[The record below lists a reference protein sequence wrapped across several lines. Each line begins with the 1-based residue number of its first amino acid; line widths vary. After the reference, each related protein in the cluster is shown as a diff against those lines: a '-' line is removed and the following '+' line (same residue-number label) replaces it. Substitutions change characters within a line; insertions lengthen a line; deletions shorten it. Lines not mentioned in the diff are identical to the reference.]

1 MARVTFI
8 ERLTKWWAF
17 RSLAV
22 GAVSVALDVSTGL
35 TVLSLGGPTRLAA
48 MCGTTVGST
57 WTYFAN
63 RHFAFKDHQEPVA
76 RSGLKFVLV
85 QAALNTA
92 HGQVV
97 VWLRDGF
104 GVPYVAAKLM
114 ADVLVVT
121 FPQLWLM
128 RNVVFP
134 KKKPSAEAE
143 RPAEGGGPAPQ
154 A

>member
-1 MARVTFI
+1 MARVTLL

-22 GAVSVALDVSTGL
+22 GAVSVALDVSLGL
-35 TVLSLGGPTRLAA
+35 TVLAAGGPTRLAA

-85 QAALNTA
+85 QAVLNTA

-134 KKKPSAEAE
+134 KQKAQAQPE
-143 RPAEGGGPAPQ
+143 RPAEGRGL
-154 A
+154 